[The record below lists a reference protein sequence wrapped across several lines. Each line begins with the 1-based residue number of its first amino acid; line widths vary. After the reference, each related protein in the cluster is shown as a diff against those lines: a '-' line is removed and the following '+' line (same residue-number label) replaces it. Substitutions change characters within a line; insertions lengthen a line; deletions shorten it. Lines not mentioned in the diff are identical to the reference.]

1 MSGSKPLFAAGVAG
15 GGLGT
20 AAATA
25 FDTLAAFLGGAGA
38 GIRCVTGVSPVLD
51 GSLELPWR
59 AIPSPLLALLPSL
72 SSRWG
77 ATAIAMG
84 SKSSG
89 LNFGAWASP
98 ERPESCSSRLA
109 TAIRFDTDVL

>member
-38 GIRCVTGVSPVLD
+38 GIRCVTGASPA
-51 GSLELPWR
+51 R
-59 AIPSPLLALLPSL
+59 RLAGVAMACDPV
-72 SSRWG
+72 
-77 ATAIAMG
+77 AT
-84 SKSSG
+84 
-89 LNFGAWASP
+89 FGAAAVAVVTLG
-98 ERPESCSSRLA
+98 RNCYRHGLQ
-109 TAIRFDTDVL
+109 I